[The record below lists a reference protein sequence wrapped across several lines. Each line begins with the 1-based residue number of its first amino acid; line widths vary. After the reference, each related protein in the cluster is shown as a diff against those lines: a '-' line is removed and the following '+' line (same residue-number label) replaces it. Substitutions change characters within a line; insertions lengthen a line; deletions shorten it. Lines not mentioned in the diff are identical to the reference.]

1 MAADTVGLALDERRP
16 VTPTR
21 PRNGFQDRFAD
32 FLDAVLDAM
41 DLDVEYEILDGPD
54 AGDYFEKPSLVVRFS
69 GPDLHYLTNNKAEVL
84 LALEQLT
91 QEVLRMDA
99 DEHALICFDA
109 NDTRLL
115 RQEELRLSA
124 LTVADRV
131 RETKTP
137 YRFSPMNSRER
148 RLIHLALRDMTDLR
162 SESSGTG
169 PYRHVV
175 VYPAGMPSLP
185 EPPQPQTPPRRP
197 HGPSGAS
204 ERRGRREGD
213 SRDRDRGRGARGPRG
228 RGGRGDRRNRH

>member
-1 MAADTVGLALDERRP
+1 MSERQYTVETVG
-16 VTPTR
+16 
-21 PRNGFQDRFAD
+21 DRIAD

-41 DLDVEYEILDGPD
+41 DLDVEYEILDGEE
-54 AGDYFEKPSLVVRFS
+54 AGAYFEKPSLVVKFS

-91 QEVLRMDA
+91 QEVLRMEPN
-99 DEHALICFDA
+99 EHALICFDA

-124 LTVADRV
+124 LTAAEKV
-131 RETKTP
+131 RATRQP
-137 YRFSPMNSRER
+137 FRFSPMNSRER

-162 SESSGTG
+162 SESSGSG

-185 EPPQPQTPPRRP
+185 EPPMPPPHARVSRGGPRGAGLRTQGRGADHGRRDSGRP
-197 HGPSGAS
+197 GPGGKSGS
-204 ERRGRREGD
+204 RRRGR
-213 SRDRDRGRGARGPRG
+213 SGPRK
-228 RGGRGDRRNRH
+228 RH